1 MMDKRSEIIQIL
13 NIQGLM
19 PLFFNA
25 DIEISGNVLKALYT
39 AGVRIVEYT
48 NRGPEALANFK
59 ILKSLAEN
67 EMPDLFLG
75 IGTIKNNHQANL
87 FIDAGA
93 DFLISPALAE
103 DVFDAAYNS
112 KTLWIPGCMT
122 VTEILKAENYGLTLV
137 KLFPGNVLGPSF
149 VTAIKNLFPAMQ
161 FMPTGGVDTTAENI
175 SQWFHSGVCAVGM
188 GSKLI
193 SNSVIENRDYQ
204 KITNTSKAVLQII
217 ASIKA
222 ATKI

>member
-1 MMDKRSEIIQIL
+1 MDKRAGIIEML
-13 NIQGLM
+13 NKQGLL
-19 PLFFNA
+19 PLFFTANVHVS
-25 DIEISGNVLKALYT
+25 ISVLKALYT
-39 AGVRIVEYT
+39 AGIRIVEYT
-48 NRGPEALANFK
+48 NRGPEALENFK
-59 ILKSLAEN
+59 VLKHLAEK

-75 IGTIKNNHQANL
+75 IGTIKNAQQANL

-122 VTEILKAENYGLTLV
+122 VTEILKAENFGLSLI

-149 VTAIKNLFPAMQ
+149 VSAIRDLFPSMQ
-161 FMPTGGVDTTAENI
+161 FMPTGGVDTTAESI
-175 SQWFHSGVCAVGM
+175 SQWFNAGVCAVGM

-193 SNSVIENRDYQ
+193 SNAVIENKDFQ
-204 KITNTSKAVLQII
+204 KITDNSKAVLEII
-217 ASIKA
+217 KTVRAV
-222 ATKI
+222 TKS

>member
-1 MMDKRSEIIQIL
+1 MDKRVGIIEML
-13 NIQGLM
+13 NKQGLL
-19 PLFFNA
+19 PLFFTANVHVS
-25 DIEISGNVLKALYT
+25 ISVLKALYT
-39 AGVRIVEYT
+39 AGIRIVEYT
-48 NRGPEALANFK
+48 NRGPEALENFK
-59 ILKSLAEN
+59 VLKHLAEK

-75 IGTIKNNHQANL
+75 IGTIKNAQQANL

-122 VTEILKAENYGLTLV
+122 VTEILKAENFGLSLI

-149 VTAIKNLFPAMQ
+149 VSAIKDLFPSMQ
-161 FMPTGGVDTTAENI
+161 FMPTGGVDTTAESI
-175 SQWFHSGVCAVGM
+175 SQWFNAGVCAVGM

-193 SNSVIENRDYQ
+193 SHAVIENKDFQ
-204 KITNTSKAVLQII
+204 KITDNSKAVLEII
-217 ASIKA
+217 KTVRAV
-222 ATKI
+222 TKS

>member
-149 VTAIKNLFPAMQ
+149 VTAIKGLFPAMQ

>member
-1 MMDKRSEIIQIL
+1 MDKRAGIIEML
-13 NIQGLM
+13 NKQGLL
-19 PLFFNA
+19 PLFFTANVHVS
-25 DIEISGNVLKALYT
+25 ISVLKALYT
-39 AGVRIVEYT
+39 AGIRIVEYT
-48 NRGPEALANFK
+48 NRGPEALENFK
-59 ILKSLAEN
+59 VLKHLAEK

-75 IGTIKNNHQANL
+75 IGTIKNAQQANL

-122 VTEILKAENYGLTLV
+122 VTEILKAENFGLSLI

-149 VTAIKNLFPAMQ
+149 VSAIKDLFPSMQ
-161 FMPTGGVDTTAENI
+161 FMPTGGVDTTAESI
-175 SQWFHSGVCAVGM
+175 SQWFNAGVCAVGM

-193 SNSVIENRDYQ
+193 SNAVIENKDFQ
-204 KITNTSKAVLQII
+204 KITDNSKAVLEII
-217 ASIKA
+217 KTVRAV
-222 ATKI
+222 TKS